1 MSVTRLP
8 KLGNPRGLIALP
20 PFRPNQTA
28 NLPVFWKAEAAV
40 RRPSASSVVRK
51 PSADCGIRL

>member
-28 NLPVFWKAEAAV
+28 ILSVFWKAEAAV
-40 RRPSASSVVRK
+40 RRPSADRGV
-51 PSADCGIRL
+51 PL